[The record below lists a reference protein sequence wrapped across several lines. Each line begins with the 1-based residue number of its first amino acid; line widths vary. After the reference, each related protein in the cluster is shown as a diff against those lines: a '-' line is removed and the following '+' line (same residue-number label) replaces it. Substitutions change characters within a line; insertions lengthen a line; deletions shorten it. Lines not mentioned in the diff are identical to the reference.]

1 MERIHLRG
9 IVREA
14 ESEIGI
20 AGLCVK
26 AHDKELIFRH
36 LLGTTFTRAD
46 GSFEIVAEA
55 SDLALLLEK
64 RLGLYLEVFA
74 PDCKTLL
81 YKTRKAS
88 RWTKSGYEFFDVRIP
103 RKHLGGFTPPPNL
116 QLSGDDDVPRT
127 SFQPG
132 ESLTLRVKDL
142 QPSTAHRLTLRDEQ
156 GELFTDTFM
165 TDDGGGSTVVIWPLI
180 GIEDPRSNKPVRVEE
195 ALERW
200 GGRSIS
206 LTLSQGD
213 RVIGETT
220 VQLERELSRP
230 LAIATDEEG
239 FVRNGFE
246 IGRGDARV
254 SLYGLS
260 DWESARVFMVPR
272 QHDWRPGD
280 LIRPIAATDVTLERQ
295 GRQDVTVAR
304 AAELRPGAYDFVVRR
319 TRYGYED
326 DDDLRLRPGDVV
338 GGRRITGLV
347 VREEFMPSKVILGGC
362 SNLQEIAGR
371 FLGTWPYLSYTNVF
385 QVGEDVWGALDPN
398 ALDPAHT
405 GKMVAMYVVPHK
417 PATGPGSWTSDPSLN
432 HLAVLG
438 GNANTQKFLTQSY
451 CVNANLRLLW
461 SNATQVGEYDVVA
474 DFGNDVAVA
483 SSFVPDDQFDMP
495 ADIIDG
501 YIAAGFRI
509 VADPATETSFA
520 NAGTYTY
527 TETSEGS
534 LAVTD
539 DFGSTFSVPLRASVF
554 FPADVPGA
562 TTPGQISTAAAS
574 YPLVVCVHG
583 NSSVTTGWLGYD
595 YLLEH
600 LALNGFIAASIHGEP
615 GMFATGRAR
624 VLRKHLEILFAQF
637 GASAANNIGLMG
649 HSRGGEAVML
659 APELNQ
665 NEAWGY
671 NMNAVVS
678 LAPTDWILG
687 GSLVAA
693 GAPPVLVIYGSLDG
707 DVAGIRDT
715 GFELYD
721 RASGM
726 KKSMAFVYAACHD
739 RFNTEWGDA
748 DFFFNQLGPTD
759 IARVLSP
766 AAHQAISKGYMTAF
780 FRQYQKSETQF
791 DGIFKGEWIPAAVQT
806 VAPGIKIPIQYEDT
820 TVRTVDDFEGAHSAT
835 SWQTSTIGAP
845 VSQTGLP
852 STPQEDSLFP
862 LDTLS
867 PHDTAGL
874 RLTWDHTTDAL
885 QWDIPGTAADVTG
898 FQALSFRI
906 TQVPYSASNPS
917 GQPQDLRVTLTGSN
931 GKSRAIRVS
940 KLAEIPHPDLREY
953 ASFTKSALC
962 TIRIPLSAYTIKC
975 LGVDE
980 VDLTSIVSVR
990 FELAEKPTGEIE
1002 IDSIQFTN

>member
-1 MERIHLRG
+1 MKRIHLRG

-14 ESEIGI
+14 ESGAGI

-26 AHDKELIFRH
+26 AHDKELLFRH
-36 LLGTTFTRAD
+36 LLGTAFTRAD
-46 GSFEIVAEA
+46 GSFEIAGESAE
-55 SDLALLLEK
+55 LAHLLEK
-64 RLGLYLEVFA
+64 RLGLYVEVFA

-81 YKTRKAS
+81 QKTKKAS
-88 RWTKSGYEFFDVRIP
+88 RWTKSGYEFLDIRIP
-103 RKHLGGFTPPPNL
+103 RKQLGDFKTRPVL
-116 QLSGDDDVPRT
+116 QLSGDDDEPRT
-127 SFQPG
+127 TFQPG
-132 ESLTLRVKDL
+132 ESLTLRTAGLK
-142 QPSTAHRLTLRDEQ
+142 PATAHRLTLRDDE
-156 GELFTDTFM
+156 GELFTDTLM
-165 TDDGGGSTVVIWPLI
+165 TDARGGINTVVVWPLI

-200 GGRSIS
+200 GGRSIR
-206 LTLSQGD
+206 LTLSEG
-213 RVIGETT
+213 RTVLGETAIT
-220 VQLERELSRP
+220 IEKELRRP
-230 LAIATDEEG
+230 LVVSTDDDG

-260 DWESARVFMVPR
+260 QWKSARVFMVPR
-272 QHDWRPGD
+272 QHDWHPGD
-280 LIRPIAATDVTLERQ
+280 LIRPIAAADVRMERE
-295 GRQDVTVAR
+295 GRQDVIVAR
-304 AAELRPGAYDFVVRR
+304 ADELRPGAYDFVVRR

-326 DDDLRLRPGDVV
+326 DDDLRLRLDDVV

-362 SNLQEIAGR
+362 ANLQEIAGR

-385 QVGEDVWGALDPN
+385 QIGEDVWGALDPN

-432 HLAVLG
+432 HLPVLG

-461 SNATQVGEYDVVA
+461 PNATQVGEYDVVA
-474 DFGNDVAVA
+474 DFGNDTPVA

-495 ADIIDG
+495 ADLIDG

-534 LAVTD
+534 ITVND
-539 DFGSTFSVPLRASVF
+539 DFAASVSVPLRASVF
-554 FPADVPGA
+554 FPADAPGA

-600 LALNGFIAASIHGEP
+600 LARNGFIAASIHCEP
-615 GMFATGRAR
+615 GMYATGRAR
-624 VLRKHLEILFAQF
+624 VLRKHLELLFAQF
-637 GASAANNIGLMG
+637 GTSVANNIGLMG

-671 NMNAVVS
+671 DINAVVS

-687 GSLVAA
+687 GSLVGAW
-693 GAPPVLVIYGSLDG
+693 APPVLVIYGSLDG
-707 DVAGIRDT
+707 DVAGIRET

-748 DFFFNQLGPTD
+748 DFFFGQLGPTD

-780 FRQYQKSETQF
+780 FRQYQKSEPQF
-791 DGIFKGEWIPAAVQT
+791 DGIFKGEWIPAAVQAA
-806 VAPGIKIPIQYEDT
+806 APGITIPVQYEDT
-820 TVRTVDDFEGAHSAT
+820 TVQTVDDFEGAHSAT
-835 SWQTSTIGAP
+835 SWQTSTIGGA
-845 VSQTGLP
+845 VSQSGLP
-852 STPQEDSLFP
+852 STPQEDALYP
-862 LDTLS
+862 LDSLS

-885 QWDIPGTAADVTG
+885 QWDIPGTADVSA

-917 GQPQDLRVTLTGSN
+917 GQSQDLRVTLTGSD